1 MNLSTTVPAA
11 VRNQPPAH
19 NSNERKITSEEKKR
33 VSDDIIGQ
41 DSSTEDSSSSIYISD
56 TDSSDDGRAK
66 PNCPLSVTQVISA
79 LSAVGTLGGL
89 ALITSGGMGITLNK
103 PIDNTMENIA
113 MVLSGSA
120 LLVGSWVGSA
130 IYANKAAT

>member
-1 MNLSTTVPAA
+1 MPAA